1 MPILI
6 RMNNV
11 AAHNAFDLLNQTEQS
26 AVLEYVL
33 LVEKLAKL
41 QGARIADLAQQ
52 PIPPEIVARSRGL
65 FLKPLILAAIAQRLQ
80 EKADLQDMAPSRV
93 IREHGYL
100 AFSNMADYVE
110 IGQFGEINLNLK
122 KCTREQMAAVKSIKI
137 TDTPTGRKTEI
148 TLYDKQP
155 SLVALQNIMDMPQIA
170 EPLRTGG
177 TPLIEN
183 GGDPESQYSKL
194 LEMMRH

>member
-1 MPILI
+1 MPILVM
-6 RMNNV
+6 MNNV
-11 AAHNAFDLLNQTEQS
+11 TASNAFDLLSAADQS
-26 AVLEYVL
+26 AVADYVA
-33 LVEKLAKL
+33 LVDKLAKL
-41 QGARIADLAQQ
+41 QGVRIADIAQK

-65 FLKPLILAAIAQRLQ
+65 FLKPLVMAAIAQRLQ
-80 EKADLQDMAPSRV
+80 ELADLQDMAPSRV

-110 IGQFGEINLNLK
+110 VGQFGEINLNLK
-122 KCTREQMAAVKSIKI
+122 KCTREQMAAIKSVKI

-155 SLVALQNIMDMPQIA
+155 SLLALQNIMDMPQIA

-177 TPLIEN
+177 TPHLEN
-183 GGDPESQYSKL
+183 GADAESQYSKL
-194 LEMMRH
+194 LEMMRN